1 MAQTSTSPT
10 TQASAPAR
18 SSIPSRFW
26 RALGRIFPFTNTAD
40 RIRSGRNLSIAFAG
54 LFFLTFM
61 AYHSYISRAFKTI
74 GLEAAPAIVL
84 TEQLRSALAGANA
97 SAMQAAASS
106 SPERETELA
115 ASQKLLGDARQ
126 IAIAA
131 SASSAEKSKERVL
144 LEKIVQSLGAYDQAL
159 GAAQATGFGY
169 KSMSAANEI
178 MQSQIL
184 PAASEI
190 DEIHYDRMSAAYVAH
205 KSNTIAT
212 ALPAALLALG
222 LAWALVWTQLEFFLV
237 SNRIFNKGYLLA
249 SVAFLGFFLICAF
262 STIAAENALKVAR
275 NDAFESIRPLWQARS
290 AAEEARSE
298 RAALLLASGNPAET
312 LLKAKAWGASSTKIS
327 PLNSEGLRAAISDK
341 MSATS
346 SSGGRAFGGLLGKL
360 FANITFAGERDALL
374 AMGQGWSYY
383 ADLSPAEIERNTT
396 KKIEANSVQGA
407 VILGNSAR
415 FDEFKNGLQAA
426 LNINQKIFD
435 QEISIALAR
444 LALLPWL
451 AMGMIACVVL
461 GCYFGAKE
469 RLDEYRF

>member
-10 TQASAPAR
+10 TPASPPRR
-18 SSIPSRFW
+18 SVIFRFW
-26 RALGRIFPFTNTAD
+26 RALAGIFPFTSTAD

-106 SPERETELA
+106 SPEREAELSA
-115 ASQKLLGDARQ
+115 AQKLLGDARQ

-131 SASSAEKSKERVL
+131 SASSAEKSKERAL
-144 LEKIVQSLGAYDQAL
+144 LEKIVQALGSYDQAL

-169 KSMSAANEI
+169 KSMSVANEI
-178 MQSQIL
+178 MQGQIL

-190 DEIHYDRMSAAYVAH
+190 DQIHYDRMLAAYEAH

-222 LAWALVWTQLEFFLV
+222 LAWALVWTQLEIFLV

-262 STIAAENALKVAR
+262 STIAAENALNVAR

-312 LLKAKAWGASSTKIS
+312 LAKAKAWGASSTKIS
-327 PLNSEGLRAAISDK
+327 PLNTEGLRAAISDK
-341 MSATS
+341 GYSE
-346 SSGGRAFGGLLGKL
+346 SGSGRAFGGLLGKL

-374 AMGQGWSYY
+374 AMGLGWSYY

-407 VILGNSAR
+407 VILGNAAR

-451 AMGMIACVVL
+451 AMGMIACVIL